1 MYCKRSTCDLI
12 KGYRVRGERHVRVL
26 LLVRSGLN
34 VIRMCRIMCL
44 RIVVIWLI

>member
-1 MYCKRSTCDLI
+1 MISLKVI
-12 KGYRVRGERHVRVL
+12 GYVVNSVLRPL

-34 VIRMCRIMCL
+34 VIRMCLIMCL